1 MYSSDSADEETAEA
15 KRYTLVTKSLN
26 DLYGSE
32 DLDEW
37 IEYKTRD

>member
-1 MYSSDSADEETAEA
+1 MCSSGSADEETSEA
-15 KRYTLVTKSLN
+15 NRYALITRSLN

-37 IEYKTRD
+37 IEYKTRE